1 MDKSISEK
9 QEEIIF
15 TGQGCSGCVF
25 PGNIMAGIPRKGF
38 FLGQV
43 TALIRIFAHLEYFA
57 NKNLFL

>member
-1 MDKSISEK
+1 M
-9 QEEIIF
+9 
-15 TGQGCSGCVF
+15 GQGCSGCVF